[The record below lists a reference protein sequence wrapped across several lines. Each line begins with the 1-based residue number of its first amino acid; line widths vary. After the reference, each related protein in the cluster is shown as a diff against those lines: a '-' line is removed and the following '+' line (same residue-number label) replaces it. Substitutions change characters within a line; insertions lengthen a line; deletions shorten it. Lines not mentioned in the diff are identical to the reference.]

1 MHSNR
6 TILPCL
12 CMFAAV
18 FVLLN
23 SPAVKAQGEQQPP
36 GFLSAFT
43 PPMRLRVPAVDLS
56 SVQSGLWLRCPVDG
70 RHHGNGERSETGQSR
85 YCDTGRSEPGPG
97 FFPS

>member
-36 GFLSAFT
+36 GVFE
-43 PPMRLRVPAVDLS
+43 RVHTADAIT
-56 SVQSGLWLRCPVDG
+56 RAG
-70 RHHGNGERSETGQSR
+70 RGPIKRSERVVVAMS
-85 YCDTGRSEPGPG
+85 C
-97 FFPS
+97 